1 MCSNT
6 TFKITMSKNAN
17 SNSKDT
23 NIQDSSSKIDAIK
36 QLIFGDNIVE
46 YNHEFDAVKQDIL
59 KKKNELEHLIDDIK
73 AQLLQNIDNMS
84 TDINIRITDLENSI
98 NEKTEALD
106 DKKVDRKLLGDLLIK
121 LGEKINN

>member
-1 MCSNT
+1 
-6 TFKITMSKNAN
+6 MSKNAN